1 VIVSHGNA
9 CGAYE
14 SRCNLTDEQITAVAA
29 SGGVIG
35 VCAFPGFVC
44 AADQNLDKLRN
55 HVDYLAALV
64 GAEHVGLGLEIAS
77 GNFLRVFQD
86 VWGR

>member
-29 SGGVIG
+29 GGGVIG
-35 VCAFPGFVC
+35 VCAFPGFVG
-44 AADQNLDKLRN
+44 AAGQNLDKLLN

-64 GAEHVGLGLEIAS
+64 
-77 GNFLRVFQD
+77 NRQ
-86 VWGR
+86 R